1 LECDILNE
9 KMKLPPIPDNE
20 NERLRALQ
28 SYQILDTHTEREFDR
43 LTELASMICG
53 TPISLVSFVDE
64 KRQWFKSRKGL
75 DVQETSRDLAF
86 CQYAIM
92 GDSLFEVED
101 ATQDERFKTNA
112 LVTGSPDIRFYAGFP
127 LVDPKGYSLGT
138 LCVIDKKINKLTTYQ
153 KDALKLLAEQA
164 ISLIIDQRKRE
175 ELRHFEKLF
184 QLSNDLVCIA
194 GTDGYFRKINP
205 AFEEILGWD
214 EKFLLKT
221 TLFELIHPEDVDKT
235 YLEVA
240 RLAEGQTT
248 VNFVHRFRA
257 KNGRYFYLQW
267 TATPEP
273 VTGNI
278 FAIARNITD
287 EKISENKLRISEE
300 NFRSFF
306 ENSQGLMCTHDM
318 NGNFLT
324 VNSAGA
330 ELLGYTTAEVLNL
343 SLFDLIP
350 PKHHTILTD
359 YLHEISTTGKSSGL
373 MTTVH
378 KNGSYRIWSYHNVLV
393 QSLDGISYVVG
404 NSIDITKSHQMA
416 KSLQKTQEMLL
427 QTNRTARVGGWEVDP
442 ETRKINWSE
451 VTKEIHQVALDYQP
465 TLELAMDFYKHGES
479 REKLEK
485 AVDLA
490 LREGTGY
497 DLELEL
503 TTSKG
508 EDLWVR
514 AIGNSEMENGTC
526 KRLYGTFQDIDA
538 KKRAELEFRNSK
550 KLLDD
555 VLNAASEVSVIATDI
570 NGIITVFNKGA
581 EKLLG
586 YSAEE
591 MIGKSTPSKLHL
603 EEEIRARS
611 EELSRL
617 YSTPVEGF
625 KTLVYKAEREGSEI
639 SEWIY
644 KKKNGTLFPVSVVV
658 TTIRDIQ
665 NKIIGYLGVASD
677 LSARKK
683 AEEELVTQR
692 ARLLAFVEHAPA
704 AVAMFDQ
711 NVRYLAIS
719 HRWLEEYRLVGQDI
733 IGKSHYEVF
742 PGIDD
747 NWKKIHQRSLK
758 GEILTKD
765 EETWRPPGWD
775 HDQYLKW
782 EVRPWYQFDGSVGGI
797 MIFTQDITETAL
809 RREELKQAKIQ
820 SEQASIAKSEFLAN
834 MSHEIRTPLNGVIG
848 FTDLVMKTKMTDT
861 QKQYLGIVNQSAN
874 ALLSII
880 NDILDFSKIEAGKL
894 ELDVDKCDI
903 YEITSQSADIISFPI
918 QSKGLEMLLNI
929 PSDLPRF
936 VWVDEIRLKQVLINL
951 LSNAAKFTEHGE
963 IELKIEILK
972 YDPQENE
979 HIMCRFS
986 VRDTGIGIR
995 EDKQNKIFEAFLQE
1009 DGSTTKKYGGTGLG
1023 LTISNK
1029 LLGMMGSRLQL
1040 KSVPGV
1046 GSTFFFDLAM
1056 RSEPG
1061 EAIEWENLD
1070 SIKRVLIV
1078 DDNDNNRIIL
1088 AEMLRLLKVE
1098 SDQASNGFDALN
1110 ILARGETFDA
1120 VLMDY
1125 HMPYQ
1130 DGLET
1135 IRQIRETFSMDADEL
1150 PIVLLNSSADD
1161 ATVLKGCEELN
1172 INYRLIK
1179 PIKLHDI
1186 FLSLTR
1192 LSQKEKT
1199 EEVTYTEVQDEIS
1212 NGKLRIIVAEDNPV
1226 NMFLAKTIIGKISP
1240 NSQILEADNGLKA
1253 VELCKKQL
1261 PDLIFM
1267 DVQMP
1272 EMNGYEATIAIRE
1285 LVTNKHIPIIALT
1298 AGNVKG
1304 ERDKCLEA
1312 GMDDFIS
1319 KPFVEDAIWQVFHKY
1334 TGSTGIQESI
1344 EKTGAGKPENH
1355 HIDIDKLKEVYMGD
1369 DEFIAEFLEL
1379 TRDSLIKNLSDL
1391 KFSVATENLSGI
1403 NAIGHK
1409 LKGASSAAYLIK
1421 ITEIAGILE
1430 HMKSFH
1436 KENLIGLLLELEGE
1450 IELLKPFLAK

>member
-1 LECDILNE
+1 
-9 KMKLPPIPDNE
+9 MKFLPIPDNE

-28 SYQILDTHTEREFDR
+28 NYQILDTQTEKEFDR
-43 LTELASMICG
+43 LTELASIICE

-75 DVQETSRDLAF
+75 DIRETARDLAF

-92 GDSLFEVED
+92 GEELFEVED
-101 ATQDERFKTNA
+101 ATRDERFKTNE
-112 LVTGSPDIRFYAGFP
+112 LVTGTPDIRFYAGFP
-127 LVDPKGYSLGT
+127 LVDPGGYSLGT
-138 LCVIDKKINKLTTYQ
+138 LCVIDRKKRQLTEQQ
-153 KDALKLLAEQA
+153 KNALKLLAEQA
-164 ISLIIDQRKRE
+164 TALIIDQRLRM
-175 ELRHFEKLF
+175 ELRYFEKLF
-184 QLSNDLVCIA
+184 QMSNDLVCIA
-194 GTDGYFRKINP
+194 GSDGYFRKINP
-205 AFEEILGWD
+205 AFEELLGWD

-221 TLFELIHPEDVDKT
+221 TFFEFIHPDDLEKT
-235 YLEVA
+235 YQEIA
-240 RLAEGQTT
+240 RLAGGQTT
-248 VNFVHRFRA
+248 INFVHRFRT
-257 KNGRYFYLQW
+257 KNGHYLYLQW
-267 TATPEP
+267 TATPESN
-273 VTGNI
+273 TGNL
-278 FAIARNITD
+278 FAIARNVTE
-287 EKISENKLRISEE
+287 EKNREDKLKVSEE

-306 ENSQGLMCTHDM
+306 ENSQGLMCTHDL

-330 ELLGYTTAEVLNL
+330 ELLGYTTEEVLNI
-343 SLFDLIP
+343 SLFDLVP
-350 PKHHTILTD
+350 SKHHLIVQG
-359 YLHEISTTGKSSGL
+359 YLNEISTTGKASGL

-378 KNGSYRIWSYHNVLV
+378 KNGSSRIWSYHNVLV
-393 QSLDGISYVVG
+393 KSLNGISYVVG
-404 NSIDITKSHQMA
+404 NSIDITNSHQMA
-416 KSLQKTQEMLL
+416 KNLQKTQEMLL
-427 QTNRTARVGGWEVDP
+427 QTNRTARVGGWEVDLV
-442 ETRKINWSE
+442 TGNISWSE
-451 VTKEIHQVALDYQP
+451 VTKEIHQVPSDYVP
-465 TLELAMDFYKHGES
+465 NIETAVNFYTGES
-479 REKLEK
+479 RKKLEI
-485 AVDLA
+485 AIDLA
-490 LREGTGY
+490 VQKGTGY

-503 TTSKG
+503 TTAKG

-514 AIGNSEMENGTC
+514 AIGNSEMENGVC

-538 KKRAELEFRNSK
+538 KKRAELEFQNSK

-555 VLNAASEVSVIATDI
+555 VLNAASEVSVIATDVS
-570 NGIITVFNKGA
+570 GIITVFNKGA

-586 YSAEE
+586 YTAEE
-591 MIGKSTPSKLHL
+591 MVGKSTSAKIHL
-603 EEEIRARS
+603 EEEILLRS
-611 EELSRL
+611 QELSGKYR
-617 YSTPVEGF
+617 TTVEGLRS
-625 KTLVYKAEREGSEI
+625 LVYKAEREGSEI
-639 SEWIY
+639 SEWTY
-644 KKKNGTLFPVSVVV
+644 RKKDGTLFPVSLVV
-658 TTIRDIQ
+658 TTIRDVH
-665 NKIIGYLGVASD
+665 NAIIGYLGVASD
-677 LSARKK
+677 LSAQKK
-683 AEEELVTQR
+683 AEEELFMQR

-704 AVAMFDQ
+704 AVAMFDKDIK
-711 NVRYLAIS
+711 YLAIS

-747 NWKKIHQRSLK
+747 SWKEIHQRSLN
-758 GEILTKD
+758 GAVVTKE
-765 EETWRPPGWD
+765 EETWRPPGWTQ
-775 HDQYLKW
+775 DQYLKW

-797 MIFTQDITETAL
+797 MIFTQDITEMAI

-848 FTDLVMKTKMTDT
+848 FTDLVLKTKMTDT

-894 ELDVDKCDI
+894 ELDVDKGDI
-903 YEITSQSADIISFPI
+903 YEIVSQSADIISFPV

-951 LSNAAKFTEHGE
+951 LSNAAKFTENGE

-972 YDPQENE
+972 YKPVESE

-1029 LLGMMGSRLQL
+1029 LLGMMGSRLRL
-1040 KSVPGV
+1040 KSIPGV

-1078 DDNDNNRIIL
+1078 DDNDNNRVIL
-1088 AEMLRLLKVE
+1088 AEMLRLLKIE

-1110 ILARGETFDA
+1110 ILAKGETFDA

-1135 IRQIRETFSMDADEL
+1135 IRQIRETFFMDAEEL

-1186 FLSLTR
+1186 FLSLSR
-1192 LSQKEKT
+1192 LSQKEKA
-1199 EEVTYTEVQDEIS
+1199 EEIGYSEIQNEIS
-1212 NGKLRIIVAEDNPV
+1212 NANFRIIIAEDNPV
-1226 NMFLAKTIIGKISP
+1226 NMFLAKTIIEKISP
-1240 NSQILEADNGLKA
+1240 NSQILEAENGLKA
-1253 VELCKKQL
+1253 VELCKRQL

-1272 EMNGYEATIAIRE
+1272 EMNGYEATLAIRE
-1285 LVTNKHIPIIALT
+1285 LATSRQIPIIALT

-1304 ERDKCLEA
+1304 ERDKCLEV

-1319 KPFVEDAIWQVFHKY
+1319 KPFVEDAIWQVFQKY
-1334 TGSTGIQESI
+1334 TGLSSKSEPVE
-1344 EKTGAGKPENH
+1344 EKADFGRYQNEH
-1355 HIDIDKLKEVYMGD
+1355 FDIDKLKEVYMD
-1369 DEFIAEFLEL
+1369 DEDFIAEFLVL
-1379 TRDSLIKNLSDL
+1379 TRDSLLKSLVELNAGVKSGDLSKIK
-1391 KFSVATENLSGI
+1391 
-1403 NAIGHK
+1403 AIGHK
-1409 LKGASSAAYLIK
+1409 LKGAASSAFLSNVTKIAVNLELTESFDKKY
-1421 ITEIAGILE
+1421 ITE
-1430 HMKSFH
+1430 
-1436 KENLIGLLLELEGE
+1436 LIDELEGE
-1450 IELLKPFLAK
+1450 IEILKPLLVK

>member
-1 LECDILNE
+1 
-9 KMKLPPIPDNE
+9 MKFVPIPDNE
-20 NERLRALQ
+20 NERLRALLN
-28 SYQILDTHTEREFDR
+28 YQILDTQTEQEFDR
-43 LTELASMICG
+43 LTELASIICE

-75 DVQETSRDLAF
+75 DVRETSRDLAF

-92 GDSLFEVED
+92 GDKLFEVED
-101 ATQDERFKTNA
+101 ATRDERFRTNE
-112 LVTGSPDIRFYAGFP
+112 LVTGKPDIRFYAGFP
-127 LVDPKGYSLGT
+127 LVDPGGYSLGT
-138 LCVIDKKINKLTTYQ
+138 LCVIDTKTRQLTSQQ
-153 KDALKLLAEQA
+153 KNALKLLADQA
-164 ISLIIDQRKRE
+164 ISLIIDQRKRV
-175 ELRHFEKLF
+175 ELRYFEKLF
-184 QLSNDLVCIA
+184 QMSNDLVCIA
-194 GTDGYFRKINP
+194 GADGYFRKINP
-205 AFEEILGWD
+205 AFEELLGWD
-214 EKFLLKT
+214 EEFLLKT
-221 TLFELIHPEDVDKT
+221 AFFEFIHPEDLEKT
-235 YLEVA
+235 YQEMA
-240 RLAEGQTT
+240 RLSDGQITI
-248 VNFVHRFRA
+248 NFVHRFRT
-257 KNGRYFYLQW
+257 KNGKYLHLQW

-273 VTGNI
+273 DTGNL
-278 FAIARNITD
+278 FCIARNITE
-287 EKISENKLRISEE
+287 EKNREDKLRISEE

-306 ENSQGLMCTHDM
+306 ENSQGLMCTHDI

-330 ELLGYTTAEVLNL
+330 ELLGYTTEEVLKI
-343 SLFDLIP
+343 SLFDLVP
-350 PKHHTILTD
+350 EKHHHILQA
-359 YLHEISTTGKSSGL
+359 YLKEISNTGKASGL
-373 MTTVH
+373 MSTVH
-378 KNGSYRIWSYHNVLV
+378 KNGTYRIWSYHNILV
-393 QSLDGISYVVG
+393 KSLDGTAHVVG
-404 NSIDITKSHQMA
+404 NSIDITESHQMA

-427 QTNRTARVGGWEVDP
+427 QTNRTARVGGWEVDLV
-442 ETRKINWSE
+442 KGIINWSE
-451 VTKEIHQVALDYQP
+451 VTKEIHQIPPGFEPSLDVAMNFYQ
-465 TLELAMDFYKHGES
+465 DGES
-479 REKLEK
+479 REKIEK
-485 AVDLA
+485 AIDLA
-490 LREGTGY
+490 LTEGIGF

-503 TTSKG
+503 RTAKG

-514 AIGNSEMENGTC
+514 AIGNSDMENGVC
-526 KRLYGTFQDIDA
+526 KRLHGTFQDIDA

-555 VLNAASEVSVIATDI
+555 VLNAASEVSIIATDTS
-570 NGIITVFNKGA
+570 GIITVFNKGA

-586 YSAEE
+586 YTAEE
-591 MIGKSTPSKLHL
+591 MVGKSTSSIIHL
-603 EEEIRARS
+603 EEEILSRS
-611 EELSRL
+611 EELSRD
-617 YSTPVEGF
+617 YHMPVEGF

-639 SEWIY
+639 REWTY
-644 KKKNGTLFPVSVVV
+644 RKKNGTLFPVSLVV
-658 TTIRDIQ
+658 TTIRDV
-665 NKIIGYLGVASD
+665 NNTIIGYLGVASD
-677 LSARKK
+677 LSARKQ
-683 AEEELVTQR
+683 AEEELVIQS

-704 AVAMFDQ
+704 AVAMLDKDI
-711 NVRYLAIS
+711 RYLAIS

-742 PGIDD
+742 PSIDE
-747 NWKKIHQRSLK
+747 NWKEVHQRSLK
-758 GEILTKD
+758 GAVITK
-765 EETWRPPGWD
+765 EEESWRPPGWD
-775 HDQYLKW
+775 QDQYLKW
-782 EVRPWYQFDGSVGGI
+782 EVRPWYQFDGVVGGI

-820 SEQASIAKSEFLAN
+820 AEQASIAKSEFLAN

-848 FTDLVMKTKMTDT
+848 FTDLVLKTKMTDT

-894 ELDVDKCDI
+894 ELDIDKCDI
-903 YEITSQSADIISFPI
+903 YEIASQSADIISFPV

-951 LSNAAKFTEHGE
+951 LSNAAKFTENGE

-972 YDPQENE
+972 YNPTESE

-1040 KSVPGV
+1040 KSFPGV

-1056 RSEPG
+1056 RSETG

-1088 AEMLRLLKVE
+1088 AEMLRLLKIE

-1135 IRQIRETFSMDADEL
+1135 IRQIRETFFMNADEL

-1161 ATVLKGCEELN
+1161 ATVLKGCEELD

-1179 PIKLHDI
+1179 PVKLHDI

-1192 LSQKEKT
+1192 LSQKEKA
-1199 EEVTYTEVQDEIS
+1199 EEQSNIEIQHEIS
-1212 NGKLRIIVAEDNPV
+1212 NGKLLIVIAEDNPV

-1240 NSQILEADNGLKA
+1240 NSKILEAENGLKA
-1253 VELCKKQL
+1253 VEICKKQL

-1272 EMNGYEATIAIRE
+1272 EMNGYEATLAIRE
-1285 LVTNKHIPIIALT
+1285 LVTSRHIPIIALT

-1304 ERDKCLEA
+1304 ERDKCLEV

-1319 KPFVEDAIWQVFHKY
+1319 KPFVEDAIWQIFQKY
-1334 TGSTGIQESI
+1334 TGLTNGNAVSEQKAEMIQNE
-1344 EKTGAGKPENH
+1344 
-1355 HIDIDKLKEVYMGD
+1355 HIDIDKLKAVYMSD

-1379 TRDSLIKNLSDL
+1379 TRDSLIKNLDDL
-1391 KFSVATENLSGI
+1391 KASLASANLSEI
-1403 NAIGHK
+1403 KAAGHK
-1409 LKGASSAAYLIK
+1409 LKGASAAAYL
-1421 ITEIAGILE
+1421 TEVTKIAGILE
-1430 HMKSFH
+1430 YMESFD
-1436 KENLIGLLLELEGE
+1436 KKIITELLDKLESE
-1450 IELLKPFLAK
+1450 IEFLKPFLVK